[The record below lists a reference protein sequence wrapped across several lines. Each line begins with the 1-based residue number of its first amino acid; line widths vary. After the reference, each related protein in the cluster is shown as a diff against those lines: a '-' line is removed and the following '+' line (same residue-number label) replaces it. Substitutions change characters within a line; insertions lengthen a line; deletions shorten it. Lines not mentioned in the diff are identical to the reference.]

1 MLNPGAAPGILIK
14 FIMKAFFLSLF
25 FVLSVSVA
33 NAQGTSK
40 ESAAATENLA
50 RQFNKLKANSNSYS
64 ENNKTYKVVDVSA
77 LDAFWKNVQESFEA
91 REQKLKQAGV
101 QTEQDLV
108 QAKDSI
114 AAQQEQ
120 LQELK
125 QQYAAKEQEVQ
136 QNIHDVANLSVLG
149 IDMEK
154 QTYVIISFVVII
166 TLLILLGIIM
176 LQYKSSKSVA
186 DEKRKAYDDVHQE
199 YDDYKKGAREKEL
212 KLKRELQ
219 TEMNRIE
226 ELNQQIASLK
236 KQSHA

>member
-1 MLNPGAAPGILIK
+1 
-14 FIMKAFFLSLF
+14 MKAFFLSFF

-33 NAQGTSK
+33 NAQGTTK
-40 ESAAATENLA
+40 EGATGTENLA
-50 RQFNKLKANSNSYS
+50 RQFNNLKANSNSYS
-64 ENNKTYKVVDVSA
+64 ENNKTYKVVNVAS
-77 LDAFWKNVQESFEA
+77 LDAFWKNVQETIAA
-91 REQKLKQAGV
+91 REQKLKQAGL

-114 AAQQEQ
+114 AQQQEQ
-120 LQELK
+120 LQALK

-154 QTYVIISFVVII
+154 QTYVILSFVVII
-166 TLLILLGIIM
+166 TLLIVLAVIM

-186 DEKRKAYDDVHQE
+186 VEKKKAFDDVNQE
-199 YDDYKKGAREKEL
+199 YDEYKKGAREKEL